1 MFPQASD
8 SLPRALPH
16 DAGPVSIWLYAASA
30 ELDGVVTGTAP
41 SEVVEPAQSASKL
54 RATKIPFFAEV
65 SFNVGEEV
73 SYMIVA
79 AVSWFCP
86 HPKQP
91 LLGKPAEVW
100 CHDKL
105 EHPGIHL
112 YIPVEKIASRCAHRT
127 RIIDSDSDSDSPC

>member
-1 MFPQASD
+1 MLLALNLMVSSQALHHQKWWNLP
-8 SLPRALPH
+8 SLHL
-16 DAGPVSIWLYAASA
+16 SLEQLKY
-30 ELDGVVTGTAP
+30 
-41 SEVVEPAQSASKL
+41 
-54 RATKIPFFAEV
+54 PFFAEV